1 MPRWKDKAFREL
13 KRGDVTALLDQI
25 EDEHGAR
32 QADVCLTIIRSM
44 THWYQ
49 SRNDDYVSPIVKG
62 MSRYKADDH
71 KRARILSDEELR
83 ALWTC
88 ANGTF
93 GAFVKVLLLTA
104 QRKDKVAQMR
114 WDDIVDGEWRIP
126 TEQREKGNIG
136 SVKLPQAVLDII
148 GRLPRIMGNPFVFA
162 SSDRGAPPAFITRK
176 LKLDKRMREQ
186 VPDMA
191 PWVLHDLRRT
201 ARSLM
206 SRAGVLSEHAER
218 VMGHVIR
225 GVEGVYDRHDYGVE
239 KADALNRLADLV
251 ERIVTPIDNV
261 VPLRG

>member
-1 MPRWKDKAFREL
+1 MIERLVGVRVAVQL
-13 KRGDVTALLDQI
+13 GAVLGAVLYVRGEHVAQFVDDLLGAERSQKIAD

-71 KRARILSDEELR
+71 KRARTLGDEELR

-114 WDDIVDGEWRIP
+114 WDDIVDGEWRI
-126 TEQREKGNIG
+126 
-136 SVKLPQAVLDII
+136 S
-148 GRLPRIMGNPFVFA
+148 
-162 SSDRGAPPAFITRK
+162 
-176 LKLDKRMREQ
+176 
-186 VPDMA
+186 
-191 PWVLHDLRRT
+191 HRT
-201 ARSLM
+201 A
-206 SRAGVLSEHAER
+206 
-218 VMGHVIR
+218 
-225 GVEGVYDRHDYGVE
+225 
-239 KADALNRLADLV
+239 
-251 ERIVTPIDNV
+251 
-261 VPLRG
+261 